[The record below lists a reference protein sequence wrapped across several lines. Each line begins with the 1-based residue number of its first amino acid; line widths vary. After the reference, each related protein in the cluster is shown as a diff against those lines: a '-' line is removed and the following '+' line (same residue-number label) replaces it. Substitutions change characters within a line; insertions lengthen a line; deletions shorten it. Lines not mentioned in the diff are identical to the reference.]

1 MRSVWNDAY
10 RGRRN
15 GRASLVL
22 ILRWAGYRSRCSSEM
37 TDGPVRED
45 ATRRTYLT
53 QERTLL
59 AWLRSGLAAFPACGY
74 VLDQC

>member
-1 MRSVWNDAY
+1 MPTAADAT
-10 RGRRN
+10 
-15 GRASLVL
+15 
-22 ILRWAGYRSRCSSEM
+22 AGLTPCSSFSLGGISLEVLQRDDRR
-37 TDGPVRED
+37 TVRED

-59 AWLRSGLAAFPACGY
+59 AWLRSGLAAFPAGGY

>member
-1 MRSVWNDAY
+1 
-10 RGRRN
+10 
-15 GRASLVL
+15 
-22 ILRWAGYRSRCSSEM
+22 M

-45 ATRRTYLT
+45 ATPRTYLT

-74 VLDQC
+74 VLDQCYAGAME